1 MIDLLMVNFRQV
13 NMLLR
18 RSLRIRL
25 RCLNEKKEKKKTF
38 KINERDNMTIVF
50 HYNKNDIIEYF
61 KEMKEIC
68 KENIINRRQIK
79 LDMLLESKAAIK
91 RS

>member
-1 MIDLLMVNFRQV
+1 
-13 NMLLR
+13 
-18 RSLRIRL
+18 
-25 RCLNEKKEKKKTF
+25 LNEKKEKKKTF